1 MFVGSVKTVPKNVLV
16 VGMGLWV
23 EQIPRKTAFGLKEVL
38 EVCRVETA
46 EIVEI
51 VDVDVAG
58 FGEGRDRQIQDYL
71 GETGCNI
78 AVGSEQM

>member
-1 MFVGSVKTVPKNVLV
+1 MPPK
-16 VGMGLWV
+16 
-23 EQIPRKTAFGLKEVL
+23 PAFGSKEVL

-46 EIVEI
+46 ETAEI
-51 VDVDVAG
+51 VDVDV
-58 FGEGRDRQIQDYL
+58 GRFEKEETDRWIQGYL